1 MAQNDII
8 DIDEIID
15 QNIDYSQPIP
25 TMTQPIP
32 DPVIDKVY
40 PSGEETSRTTF
51 P

>member
-1 MAQNDII
+1 MAQNDVI

-32 DPVIDKVY
+32 PAVIDQVY
-40 PSGEETSRTTF
+40 PSGQETINS
-51 P
+51 